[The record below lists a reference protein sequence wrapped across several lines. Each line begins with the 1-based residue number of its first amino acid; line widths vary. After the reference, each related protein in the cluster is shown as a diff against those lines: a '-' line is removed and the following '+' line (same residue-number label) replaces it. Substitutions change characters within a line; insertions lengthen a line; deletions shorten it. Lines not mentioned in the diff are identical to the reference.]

1 MKKFSDFEVEFVKH
15 IDKRHQ
21 YIARDK
27 DDNLACYTKKP
38 SKRHDDGEWYNYT
51 FHGKYI
57 LEFDDIFPSIK
68 WEDDEPTLIKDIIE
82 NKYIPILDKKE
93 KEYLEGVI
101 RPWKDKEVFI
111 FKDGS
116 CNVKYEYLTIR
127 IKDYENHVHDIK
139 LPLFKKGTMYEGLIT
154 DRTYGYTL
162 KELGLFENVSNNG

>member
-1 MKKFSDFEVEFVKH
+1 MKKFSDFEVEFAKR
-15 IDKRHQ
+15 IDKQYQ

-27 DDNLACYTKKP
+27 DGFLTCYAKKP
-38 SKRHDDGEWYNYT
+38 SKRHAKGKWSNYT
-51 FHGKYI
+51 FQEYYN

-82 NKYIPILDKKE
+82 NKDIPLLEKKE

-116 CNVKYEYLTIR
+116 CNVKYECLTIL
-127 IKDYENHVHDIK
+127 IKDYGKNIHDIT
-139 LPLFKKGTMYEGLIT
+139 LPIFKKGTMYEGLEVNEM
-154 DRTYGYTL
+154 YTI
-162 KELGLFENVSNNG
+162 KELGLFENDSNNG